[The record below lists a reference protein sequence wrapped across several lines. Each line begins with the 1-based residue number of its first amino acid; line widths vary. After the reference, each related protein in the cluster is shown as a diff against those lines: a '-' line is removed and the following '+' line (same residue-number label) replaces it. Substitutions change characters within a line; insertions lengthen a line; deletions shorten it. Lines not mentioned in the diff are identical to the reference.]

1 MDRRHSPD
9 PGPLSLRVPGGR
21 RQVAGRSRGSR
32 RARRRVRRAE
42 LRRDCGG
49 LLTLLLAA
57 TLAALQAAQGP
68 DPRLERLDS
77 ISRPIVTALVDSA
90 RAVALPTE
98 PLVQRAL
105 EGATKR
111 ATADRIVA
119 AVRRL
124 AVDLGHARDAL
135 GATASP
141 TELTAAAAA
150 LRAGAPPATLTELRR
165 IRREPL
171 TVPLA
176 VLTDLVAS
184 GVPVDSAAA
193 AGLPPALRWEQPSGT
208 LTARG
213 TYLRFESGHRSLQ
226 GLVAGSFLI
235 RPARRRWGGELG
247 GSVGASRYLDFAS
260 FWHATADARLHLL
273 GADRGVWIGATAGR
287 TAYGAGAR
295 PVTSA
300 GVGAWAQRSQ
310 VMLSASATRS
320 FVGDS
325 AYSDFLAT
333 ALTRRGAVTLD
344 ASLGARVASRGG
356 GHGVFGE
363 ASATLALGERT
374 LLFLAAGRY
383 PTDPVSGSV
392 PGRYVRGGVRL
403 RLARP
408 ARLASRTS
416 LPSASRP
423 AHDGDPVPSARLGVV
438 PQPGGAV
445 RLVLHVAGAA
455 ASVELAGDFT
465 DWQPWPLR
473 RRGDGMWET
482 VLPIPSGLHRLNV
495 RIDGGAWI
503 VPAGLSRAADDYG
516 DDVGILAVP

>member
-1 MDRRHSPD
+1 MRPPEAARHAWAAS
-9 PGPLSLRVPGGR
+9 
-21 RQVAGRSRGSR
+21 VA
-32 RARRRVRRAE
+32 AAW
-42 LRRDCGG
+42 
-49 LLTLLLAA
+49 TLL
-57 TLAALQAAQGP
+57 
-68 DPRLERLDS
+68 
-77 ISRPIVTALVDSA
+77 SA
-90 RAVALPTE
+90 P
-98 PLVQRAL
+98 
-105 EGATKR
+105 
-111 ATADRIVA
+111 
-119 AVRRL
+119 
-124 AVDLGHARDAL
+124 
-135 GATASP
+135 
-141 TELTAAAAA
+141 
-150 LRAGAPPATLTELRR
+150 
-165 IRREPL
+165 
-171 TVPLA
+171 A
-176 VLTDLVAS
+176 VLAQTTATIDV
-184 GVPVDSAAA
+184 GVSSVRYDGFLPSAAA
-193 AGLPPALRWEQPSGT
+193 SVSPALRWEQPSGT

-235 RPARRRWGGELG
+235 RPAGRRWRGELG

-273 GADRGVWIGATAGR
+273 GADRGAWIGATAGR

-333 ALTRRGAVTLD
+333 GLTRRGAVTLD

-374 LLFLAAGRY
+374 LLFLAGGRY

-392 PGRYVRGGVRL
+392 AGRYVSGGVRL

-408 ARLASRTS
+408 ARLASRAS

-438 PQPGGAV
+438 PQPDGAV

>member
-1 MDRRHSPD
+1 VRPPRAARH
-9 PGPLSLRVPGGR
+9 
-21 RQVAGRSRGSR
+21 AW
-32 RARRRVRRAE
+32 
-42 LRRDCGG
+42 
-49 LLTLLLAA
+49 
-57 TLAALQAAQGP
+57 
-68 DPRLERLDS
+68 
-77 ISRPIVTALVDSA
+77 
-90 RAVALPTE
+90 
-98 PLVQRAL
+98 
-105 EGATKR
+105 
-111 ATADRIVA
+111 
-119 AVRRL
+119 
-124 AVDLGHARDAL
+124 
-135 GATASP
+135 
-141 TELTAAAAA
+141 AAA
-150 LRAGAPPATLTELRR
+150 LAAAWWLLDAPPSAAQATG
-165 IRREPL
+165 
-171 TVPLA
+171 TVD
-176 VLTDLVAS
+176 V
-184 GVPVDSAAA
+184 GVSSVRYDGFLPSAAA
-193 AGLPPALRWEQPSGT
+193 SVSPALRWEQPSGT

-235 RPARRRWGGELG
+235 RPAGHRWRGELG

-273 GADRGVWIGATAGR
+273 GADRGAWIGATAGR

-295 PVTSA
+295 PVASA

-363 ASATLALGERT
+363 ASATLTLGERT
-374 LLFLAAGRY
+374 QLFVAGGRY

-392 PGRYVRGGVRL
+392 AGRYLNGGVRL

-416 LPSASRP
+416 PAGASEHGTP
-423 AHDGDPVPSARLGVV
+423 ADGDPVAGARLAVL
-438 PQPGGAV
+438 PRPDGAV
-445 RLVLHVAGAA
+445 RLVLSLARAA
-455 ASVELAGDFT
+455 AAVELAGDFT

-473 RRGDGMWET
+473 RTGDGVWET
-482 VLPIPSGLHRLNV
+482 VLLIPSGLHRLNV
-495 RIDGGAWI
+495 RIDGGQWI
-503 VPAGLSRAADDYG
+503 VPAGLSRAADDFG

>member
-1 MDRRHSPD
+1 PTSSAPAVPDSVRPPEAARHAWAAS
-9 PGPLSLRVPGGR
+9 
-21 RQVAGRSRGSR
+21 VA
-32 RARRRVRRAE
+32 AAW
-42 LRRDCGG
+42 
-49 LLTLLLAA
+49 TLL
-57 TLAALQAAQGP
+57 
-68 DPRLERLDS
+68 
-77 ISRPIVTALVDSA
+77 SA
-90 RAVALPTE
+90 P
-98 PLVQRAL
+98 
-105 EGATKR
+105 
-111 ATADRIVA
+111 
-119 AVRRL
+119 
-124 AVDLGHARDAL
+124 
-135 GATASP
+135 
-141 TELTAAAAA
+141 
-150 LRAGAPPATLTELRR
+150 
-165 IRREPL
+165 
-171 TVPLA
+171 A
-176 VLTDLVAS
+176 VLAQTTATIDV
-184 GVPVDSAAA
+184 GVSSVRYDGFLPSAAA
-193 AGLPPALRWEQPSGT
+193 SVSPALRWEQPSGT

-235 RPARRRWGGELG
+235 RPAGRRWRGELG

-333 ALTRRGAVTLD
+333 ALTRPGAVTLD
-344 ASLGARVASRGG
+344 ASLG
-356 GHGVFGE
+356 
-363 ASATLALGERT
+363 
-374 LLFLAAGRY
+374 
-383 PTDPVSGSV
+383 
-392 PGRYVRGGVRL
+392 
-403 RLARP
+403 
-408 ARLASRTS
+408 
-416 LPSASRP
+416 
-423 AHDGDPVPSARLGVV
+423 DPVPSARLRVV